1 MVQRV
6 KMEIDEMK
14 MRLPLPQLMGRL
26 GYGEEYQKRSCRS
39 PFREEKKASFGIFKH
54 EGRWYYRDFGANL
67 SGDEISFIKDLKGLD
82 DKQAIEMYKDLV
94 GAKEELAKLVINTE
108 GSWTKEVADW
118 RGYKESTVK
127 MLSNR
132 EQLAMVEGKL
142 AIPVKAESQL
152 IGWHIKDG
160 DRWSYQP
167 KGTSALPLIIDPARD
182 AASTIIFESQWDAF
196 AYIDLAGWPEYQ
208 RIIVT
213 RGASNAKRIQ
223 GLTVGPVILF
233 LQNDEAGEKWSVQA
247 ADMIENQR
255 VCTARPPAPHNDLND
270 WLKAGATTAELLR
283 VIGASAVIKA
293 GPEVD
298 IMSWDSLDESEPDPD
313 TLLGNRWQCRQ
324 GSCLWIGPSG
334 VGKSSLTL
342 QAALTWAGGMDLFG
356 ITPTKPLKSLIIQAE
371 NDAGDVREAVQGVR
385 KGLPHLSAMWSD
397 LKNRVAIVSKTG
409 ISGQKF
415 LEYTKQMVE
424 TVHPDLLWIDNIQAY
439 LEGDVSS
446 QSHVMQFLSPLRDL
460 AVQTGVAV
468 QLIHH
473 TGKAITG
480 NRSALDWSYIGNGS
494 SQLTNWARAV
504 MVLMPDEEEDY
515 GVFTLRAAKR
525 GSRAKLCAAGGIP
538 SDTVSIKHGSQGIC
552 WEEV

>member
-1 MVQRV
+1 
-6 KMEIDEMK
+6 MEIDDMK
-14 MRLPLPQLMGRL
+14 TRLPLPQLMGRL
-26 GYGEEYQKRSCRS
+26 GYGEEFQKRSCRS
-39 PFREEKKASFGIFKH
+39 PFRDEKKPSFGIFTH

-67 SGDEISFIKDLKGLD
+67 SGDEISFLKEIKGLD
-82 DKQAIEMYKDLV
+82 DKQAIELYKELV
-94 GAKEELAKLVINTE
+94 GAKEELAKLVVTTE
-108 GSWTKEVADW
+108 GAWTDEVAKW
-118 RGYKESTVK
+118 RGYKATTVE
-127 MLSNR
+127 LLANR

-142 AIPVKAESQL
+142 ALPVKAEGQL
-152 IGWHIKDG
+152 IGWHIKDD
-160 DRWSYQP
+160 DRWSYSP
-167 KGTSALPLIIDPARD
+167 KGINALPLVIEPARD
-182 AASTIIFESQWDAF
+182 AASTIVFESQWDAF

-213 RGASNAKRIQ
+213 RGASNAKRIK
-223 GLTVGPVILF
+223 GLTIGPVILF
-233 LQNDEAGEKWSVQA
+233 LQNDEAGEKWAVQA
-247 ADMIENQR
+247 ADMIDNQR

-283 VIGASAVIKA
+283 VIGSAAVIKA

-298 IMSWDSLDESEPDPD
+298 IMSWDLLDDSVPDPD

-324 GSCLWIGPSG
+324 GSCLWVGPSG

-385 KGLPHLSAMWSD
+385 RGLPHLSAMWSD
-397 LKNRVAIVSKTG
+397 LKQRVAIVSKTG
-409 ISGQKF
+409 ISGLKF
-415 LEYTKQMVE
+415 LEYTRQMVE
-424 TVHPDLLWIDNIQAY
+424 TVQPDLLWIDNIQAY
-439 LEGDVSS
+439 MDGDVCS
-446 QSHVMQFLSPLRDL
+446 QQQCMAFLSPLRDL
-460 AVQTGVAV
+460 SVQTGVAV

-480 NRSALDWSYIGNGS
+480 NRTALDWSYIGNGS

-504 MVLMPDEEEDY
+504 MVLMPDDEQDY

-525 GSRAKLCAAGGIP
+525 GSRANLCAAGGIP
-538 SDTVSIKHGSQGIC
+538 GDVVSIRHGKQGIC
-552 WEEV
+552 WEEA